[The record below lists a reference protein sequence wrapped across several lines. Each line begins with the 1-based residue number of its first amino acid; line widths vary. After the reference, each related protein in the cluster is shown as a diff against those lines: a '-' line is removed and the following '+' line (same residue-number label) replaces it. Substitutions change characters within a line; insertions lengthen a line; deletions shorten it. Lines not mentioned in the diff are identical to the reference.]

1 MFEFICHERAKSVKY
16 VRILQEWG
24 VRGKIV
30 STIRLPRYPRK
41 GTLFPL
47 AMPSGGVR
55 RREGGLIRAGGAFNF
70 TFVCCCRKAAFHLG
84 VWGGEGE
91 GEFGEEGGWVRDES
105 EIFFSI
111 SQGSR
116 REQDIFFQSLMFRDG
131 NEICKLIS

>member
-1 MFEFICHERAKSVKY
+1 MFEFICHERTKSVKY

-24 VRGKIV
+24 VRGRIV

-84 VWGGEGE
+84 VWGG
-91 GEFGEEGGWVRDES
+91 GGGGGGCKQQKFALEAAKAALLLLPTNPPQ
-105 EIFFSI
+105 EI
-111 SQGSR
+111 
-116 REQDIFFQSLMFRDG
+116 
-131 NEICKLIS
+131 LISSYTAEK